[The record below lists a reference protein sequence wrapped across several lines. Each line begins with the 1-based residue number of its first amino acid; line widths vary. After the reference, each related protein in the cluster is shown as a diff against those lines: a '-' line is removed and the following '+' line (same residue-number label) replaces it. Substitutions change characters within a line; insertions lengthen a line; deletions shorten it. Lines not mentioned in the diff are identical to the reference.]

1 MDDSWRMRMGMP
13 SVPGRHSGADR
24 TSTRSV
30 FPAYSG
36 AAKIFEAD
44 VDFAD
49 VFGGPPRSVPRQSTG
64 CSTSSFFE
72 EIFRPVVVSTS
83 EKSGRSL
90 PEFRIP
96 SRSAG
101 FYSDIFGSDDEFQRR
116 SRERSRPNSVAKS
129 NSSSVLSSE
138 ELSPL
143 RPVIRDDVAL
153 SSFASK
159 LRPINVRW
167 DSSTMKPAYKESHSE
182 KQGIP
187 AGVNCK
193 SNENTYDE
201 HTRAS
206 YFGFTRKALSPET
219 ISIEPSSFRSV
230 KLSTEDLE
238 LLNSPSSEVS
248 SICQEHDLHEAKT
261 GILHD
266 PVLPGLEVEVQKQE
280 ELDDEEEEEEE
291 DDDDD
296 DDEVMSSYVIEINS
310 DHREGTCEED
320 NLEEAIAWAKE
331 KFQSFSASE
340 KESNMTAHDHN
351 EQAIEMD
358 EGRPNGDECSD
369 QQRDAHEMTR
379 TSEVLALQEYKNT
392 TLIHIIIEV
401 SELFT
406 SSNNG
411 EEKTWLGEDE
421 KQHSDKDM
429 ELELLDEDVRLWS
442 AGKESN
448 IRMLLSTLHQILW
461 PNSGW
466 YATPL
471 TSLIESSQVKKAYQ
485 KARLCL
491 HPDKL
496 QQRSATPAQ
505 KYVAEKAFCILQDAW
520 SLFISQDVFIF

>member
-1 MDDSWRMRMGMP
+1 MDDSWSMRMGMP
-13 SVPGRHSGADR
+13 SMPGRSSGADR
-24 TSTRSV
+24 TSTL
-30 FPAYSG
+30 FPPHSDVATNLQ
-36 AAKIFEAD
+36 A

-49 VFGGPPRSVPRQSTG
+49 VFGGPPRSVLPRQSSG
-64 CSTSSFFE
+64 CSTSFFE
-72 EIFRPVVVSTS
+72 EIFRPDFVSTS

-96 SRSAG
+96 TRSEG

-116 SRERSRPNSVAKS
+116 SRERSRPNSKAKS

-143 RPVIRDDVAL
+143 RPVIGDDVAL
-153 SSFASK
+153 SSFAYE

-167 DSSTMKPAYKESHSE
+167 DSSTMKPTKEHSR
-182 KQGIP
+182 KL
-187 AGVNCK
+187 AGVHCSHIPSFTENK
-193 SNENTYDE
+193 SNENDYDE

-206 YFGFTRKALSPET
+206 YFGFTRKVLSPEI

-238 LLNSPSSEVS
+238 LLDSSSSEVS
-248 SICQEHDLHEAKT
+248 SICQEHEAKP
-261 GILHD
+261 GILHHD
-266 PVLPGLEVEVQKQE
+266 HVLPGKEVGVTEQE
-280 ELDDEEEEEEE
+280 ELDD
-291 DDDDD
+291 DDDD
-296 DDEVMSSYVIEINS
+296 VMSSYVIEINS
-310 DHREGTCEED
+310 DYREGTCEEV

-331 KFQSFSASE
+331 KFQMHSASE
-340 KESNMTAHDHN
+340 KESSMTAHDHN
-351 EQAIEMD
+351 EQSIEME
-358 EGRPNGDECSD
+358 EGRPNVDECSD
-369 QQRDAHEMTR
+369 RQRDEHEMTR
-379 TSEVLALQEYKNT
+379 TPE
-392 TLIHIIIEV
+392 
-401 SELFT
+401 
-406 SSNNG
+406 
-411 EEKTWLGEDE
+411 
-421 KQHSDKDM
+421 M
-429 ELELLDEDVRLWS
+429 ELEFLDEDIRLWS

-466 YATPL
+466 YTIPL

-505 KYVAEKAFCILQDAW
+505 KYVAQKAFSILQDAW
-520 SLFISQDVFIF
+520 ALFISQDVFII

>member
-13 SVPGRHSGADR
+13 SMPGRHSGADR
-24 TSTRSV
+24 TSTHSV
-30 FPAYSG
+30 FPAYSDV
-36 AAKIFEAD
+36 ATNLQAD
-44 VDFAD
+44 DFAD
-49 VFGGPPRSVPRQSTG
+49 VFGGPPRSVLPRQSSG
-64 CSTSSFFE
+64 CSTSFFE
-72 EIFRPVVVSTS
+72 EIFRPEFVSTS

-96 SRSAG
+96 TRSEG

-116 SRERSRPNSVAKS
+116 SRERSRPNSKAKS

-143 RPVIRDDVAL
+143 RRVIGDDVAL

-159 LRPINVRW
+159 LSKLEFSNEVLDCHRPINVRW
-167 DSSTMKPAYKESHSE
+167 DSSTMKPAKEHS
-182 KQGIP
+182 KKLGVP
-187 AGVNCK
+187 AGVRCSHIPSFTENK
-193 SNENTYDE
+193 SNENDYYE

-206 YFGFTRKALSPET
+206 YFGFTRKVLSPET

-248 SICQEHDLHEAKT
+248 SICQEHEAKP

-266 PVLPGLEVEVQKQE
+266 HVFPGKEVGVTEQE
-280 ELDDEEEEEEE
+280 ELDDEDDDEE

-296 DDEVMSSYVIEINS
+296 EDEVMSSYVIEINS
-310 DHREGTCEED
+310 DHREGTYEEV

-331 KFQSFSASE
+331 KFQTHSASE
-340 KESNMTAHDHN
+340 KESSMTAHDHN
-351 EQAIEMD
+351 EQSIELE
-358 EGRPNGDECSD
+358 EGRPNVDECLD
-369 QQRDAHEMTR
+369 RQRDEHEMTR
-379 TSEVLALQEYKNT
+379 TPE
-392 TLIHIIIEV
+392 
-401 SELFT
+401 
-406 SSNNG
+406 
-411 EEKTWLGEDE
+411 
-421 KQHSDKDM
+421 M
-429 ELELLDEDVRLWS
+429 ELEFLDEDVRLWS

-448 IRMLLSTLHQILW
+448 IRMLLSTLEQILW

-466 YATPL
+466 YTIPL

-505 KYVAEKAFCILQDAW
+505 KYVAQKAFAILQDAW
-520 SLFISQDVFIF
+520 ELFISQDVFII

>member
-13 SVPGRHSGADR
+13 SRRSGADR
-24 TSTRSV
+24 TFTRSV
-30 FPAYSG
+30 FPACSG
-36 AAKIFEAD
+36 VATTLQAD
-44 VDFAD
+44 DFAD
-49 VFGGPPRSVPRQSTG
+49 VFGGPPRSVLPRQSSC
-64 CSTSSFFE
+64 CSTSFCE
-72 EIFRPVVVSTS
+72 EIFQPEFVSTS
-83 EKSGRSL
+83 DKRGRNL

-96 SRSAG
+96 ARSEG

-116 SRERSRPNSVAKS
+116 SRERSRPNSKAKS

-143 RPVIRDDVAL
+143 QPVIGDDVAL

-167 DSSTMKPAYKESHSE
+167 DSSTMKPAKEHSK

-187 AGVNCK
+187 AGVHCSLPSFIEKQN
-193 SNENTYDE
+193 NENAYDE

-206 YFGFTRKALSPET
+206 YFGFTRKVLSPET

-238 LLNSPSSEVS
+238 PLNSPSSEVS
-248 SICQEHDLHEAKT
+248 SICQEHEAKT

-266 PVLPGLEVEVQKQE
+266 HVLPGKEVGVLEQE
-280 ELDDEEEEEEE
+280 ELDDD

-310 DHREGTCEED
+310 DHREGTCEEV

-331 KFQSFSASE
+331 KFQTQSASE
-340 KESNMTAHDHN
+340 KESSMTAHDHN
-351 EQAIEMD
+351 EQSIAMD
-358 EGRPNGDECSD
+358 EGRPKDLCSD
-369 QQRDAHEMTR
+369 QQRDEHEMTR
-379 TSEVLALQEYKNT
+379 TPQLFALQDEDR
-392 TLIHIIIEV
+392 
-401 SELFT
+401 
-406 SSNNG
+406 
-411 EEKTWLGEDE
+411 TWLGEDE
-421 KQHSDKDM
+421 KQHSEKEM
-429 ELELLDEDVRLWS
+429 ELEFLDEDIRLWS

-466 YATPL
+466 YTIPL

-505 KYVAEKAFCILQDAW
+505 KYVAEKAFSILQDAW
-520 SLFISQDVFIF
+520 AVFISQDVFII